1 MARTKEIG
9 LASAFAT
16 KDEAAARPRQG
27 PERGSPPVAVAAAAP
42 TVAPVPFAVPT
53 PSATRPATTRRA
65 IQARTPGAPPP
76 AGTGAP
82 VGVTLMLPPELY
94 ERLRRY
100 CFEQR
105 TTHRAVSAQAIDEYL
120 AARGM

>member
-27 PERGSPPVAVAAAAP
+27 PERGSPPVAVAATAP
-42 TVAPVPFAVPT
+42 TVAPVPLAVPT
-53 PSATRPATTRRA
+53 SSAPRLATRTA
-65 IQARTPGAPPP
+65 IQARSPGTPPP

-120 AARGM
+120 AARGG